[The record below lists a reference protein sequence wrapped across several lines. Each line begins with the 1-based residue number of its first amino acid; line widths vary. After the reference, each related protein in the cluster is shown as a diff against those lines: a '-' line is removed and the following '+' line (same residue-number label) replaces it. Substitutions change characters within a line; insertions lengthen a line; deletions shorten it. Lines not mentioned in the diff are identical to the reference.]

1 MVGDN
6 FWNFWWGFS
15 IFCEKLQN
23 VCPLAANPDQM
34 DKNRGDFWIQRP
46 PNPLHTSSPQKSCI
60 PVLFVIHK
68 QQTMSHYQL
77 NNVAEL
83 LN

>member
-23 VCPLAANPDQM
+23 ACPPAANPDQM
-34 DKNRGDFWIQRP
+34 DKNRCDFWTQHP
-46 PNPLHTSSPQKSCI
+46 PNPLQTSSPQKSCI
-60 PVLFVIHK
+60 LV
-68 QQTMSHYQL
+68 
-77 NNVAEL
+77 
-83 LN
+83 